1 MDKKIKPNIPAYFY
15 WSATIALMIVFLI
28 VGRSIL
34 VPLAWA
40 ILFSF
45 LLVPLVIF
53 LEKHGWKR
61 PLAILT
67 SLVLF
72 LIIIGALFYFLG
84 SQVVAISSELPS
96 ITGKL
101 SVYINDV
108 KDFVEAHLNIIPQ
121 GSDLQKLLVGQVE
134 KVASYFL
141 KHVTTIGQTLMYVFL
156 MPVFVYFLLYY
167 RELPAKFVRERYR
180 DRENRESVS
189 HVFFKIQKMIEKYL
203 VGVLW
208 LTATTAVMDFIVLI
222 SLGVNYAL
230 FFAVMIALL
239 NLIPYVGNLIAM
251 IVVVGYALLTSDSL
265 LVPLLTLGLLWAAN
279 ILQENLVRPWL
290 VGSSTK
296 INAFVVL
303 ISVIVGG
310 MVWGVSGMVLFIPIV
325 GVVKIILEEV
335 PTLRPFAV
343 FLSDTGKVTE
353 EEEPEKQ
360 DTESE
365 ES

>member
-1 MDKKIKPNIPAYFY
+1 MEKKFKPNIPSYFY
-15 WSATIALMIVFLI
+15 WSASIAMLI
-28 VGRSIL
+28 LLLVVGRSIL

-40 ILFSF
+40 VLFAF
-45 LLVPLVIF
+45 LLVPMVIF
-53 LEKHGWKR
+53 LEKHRWRR

-67 SLVLF
+67 TLVLF
-72 LIIIGALFYFLG
+72 LVIIGALFYFLG
-84 SQVVAISSELPS
+84 SQMVAISRELPS

-101 SVYINDV
+101 SVYIKAV
-108 KDFVEAHLNIIPQ
+108 KDFLESHLNLIPQ
-121 GSDLQKLLVGQVE
+121 GSDLQQLLVGQME

-167 RELPAKFVRERYR
+167 RELPAYFVKERYR
-180 DRENRESVS
+180 DQDNRESVS
-189 HVFFKIQKMIEKYL
+189 KIFFKIQKMIEKYL

-208 LTATTAVMDFIVLI
+208 LTMTTAVMDFIVLI

-251 IVVVGYALLTSDSL
+251 VIVVGYSFLTSDSL
-265 LVPLLTLGLLWAAN
+265 LIPLLTLGLLWAAN

-335 PTLRPFAV
+335 PTLRPFAI
-343 FLSDTGKVTE
+343 FLSDTGKVGE
-353 EEEPEKQ
+353 EDGSENDNPEA
-360 DTESE
+360 EAS
-365 ES
+365 

>member
-1 MDKKIKPNIPAYFY
+1 MEKDIKPNIPSYFY
-15 WSATIALMIVFLI
+15 WSATIALIIVFLI

-72 LIIIGALFYFLG
+72 LIIIGAIFYFLA

-108 KDFVEAHLNIIPQ
+108 KDFLESHFSIIPQ
-121 GSDLQKLLVGQVE
+121 SGDLQKLLVGQAE
-134 KVASYFL
+134 KVGSYFL

-167 RELPAKFVRERYR
+167 RELPAKFVKGRYR
-180 DRENRESVS
+180 DRGNRESVS
-189 HVFFKIQKMIEKYL
+189 KIFFKIQKMIRKYL

-208 LTATTAVMDFIVLI
+208 LTMTTAVMDFIVLI
-222 SLGVNYAL
+222 SLGVNSAL
-230 FFAVMIALL
+230 FFAAMIALL

-310 MVWGVSGMVLFIPIV
+310 MVWGVSGMVLFIPMV

-343 FLSDTGKVTE
+343 FLSDTSNVAE
-353 EEEPEKQ
+353 EEEPENL
-360 DTESE
+360 DTETG

>member
-15 WSATIALMIVFLI
+15 WSATIALIIVFLI

-40 ILFSF
+40 VLFSF

-53 LEKHGWKR
+53 LEKHGLKR

-67 SLVLF
+67 SLILF

-84 SQVVAISSELPS
+84 SQVVAISHELPS

-108 KDFVEAHLNIIPQ
+108 KDFIESHLNIIPQ
-121 GSDLQKLLVGQVE
+121 GSDLQKILVGQAE
-134 KVASYFL
+134 KMASFFF

-208 LTATTAVMDFIVLI
+208 LTATTAVMDFVVLI

-353 EEEPEKQ
+353 EEEPEKS
-360 DTESE
+360 DTEAE